1 MQAREPARAR
11 VPVVAT
17 PSPGTRRQHA
27 RKHEAPLGART
38 LERSARSGS
47 EPETFGLVSTRT
59 AYASAISLAKPAYQ
73 VSIPDTMV
81 LVLKPADIYI
91 LAGLVGR
98 DRKWT
103 YRQLGEDLHVPH
115 ALVQRAIARAGE
127 ADLYSEPRRLVHIPH
142 FEEFASH
149 ALRFVAPARL
159 GPIVPGVPAAWAA
172 PPMSSLIRSSRDE
185 PQPVW
190 PTAQTGSA
198 RGQALEP
205 LHPAAVGA
213 ARDDPE
219 LAQMLSLL
227 DSLRAG
233 DVRVR
238 RVASEE
244 LHNRLREASA
254 QQAT

>member
-1 MQAREPARAR
+1 
-11 VPVVAT
+11 
-17 PSPGTRRQHA
+17 
-27 RKHEAPLGART
+27 
-38 LERSARSGS
+38 
-47 EPETFGLVSTRT
+47 
-59 AYASAISLAKPAYQ
+59 
-73 VSIPDTMV
+73 MV
-81 LVLKPADIYI
+81 IVLKPADIYV

-103 YRQLGEDLHVPH
+103 YRQLGADLHVPH

-172 PPMSSLIRSSRDE
+172 PPMSNLIRSSRDE

-190 PTAQTGSA
+190 PTAETGSV

-213 ARDDPE
+213 ARNDPE

-238 RVASEE
+238 RVARDE

-254 QQAT
+254 RQGA